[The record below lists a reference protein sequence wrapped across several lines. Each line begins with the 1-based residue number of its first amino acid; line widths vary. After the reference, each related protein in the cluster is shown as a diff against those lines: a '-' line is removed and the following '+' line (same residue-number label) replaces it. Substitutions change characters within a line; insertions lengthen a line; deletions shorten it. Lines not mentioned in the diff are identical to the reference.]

1 MRIKF
6 LAFSGDNKCFHKQF
20 LVWIFILK
28 DKSLQ
33 ISAYLGVV
41 LSWYWGINL
50 WSYIIDS
57 HIDIDVSFIRK
68 WNSFSL
74 PQIIERVTTSYFH
87 QKQYKNL
94 QGLCQHMPPL
104 HVFRDT
110 ELESQNSTTT
120 VSMRRATD
128 MIMKAKTAESIER
141 DIIESCNWKHL
152 RNKILAAQ
160 TEFQFDARVSDTL
173 IV

>member
-50 WSYIIDS
+50 WSYIIYS
-57 HIDIDVSFIRK
+57 HIDIDVSFIRQ

-74 PQIIERVTTSYFH
+74 PQKIERVTTSYFH

-94 QGLCQHMPPL
+94 RDCASICLLYMSSGILNSNRRIVRPL
-104 HVFRDT
+104 YRW
-110 ELESQNSTTT
+110 EEQQ
-120 VSMRRATD
+120 
-128 MIMKAKTAESIER
+128 I
-141 DIIESCNWKHL
+141 W
-152 RNKILAAQ
+152 
-160 TEFQFDARVSDTL
+160 
-173 IV
+173 